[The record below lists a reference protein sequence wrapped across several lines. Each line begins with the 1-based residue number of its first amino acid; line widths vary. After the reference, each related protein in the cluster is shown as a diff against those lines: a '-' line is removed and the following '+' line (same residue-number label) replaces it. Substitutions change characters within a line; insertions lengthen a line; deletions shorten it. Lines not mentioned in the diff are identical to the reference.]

1 VLIKLYFP
9 SQKRTF
15 GEFFSLQMN
24 EFKTAPGFASAPM
37 TLTGDAQSKA
47 QDNNV
52 KWVSE
57 GTYYYHYFFHL
68 NIMC

>member
-1 VLIKLYFP
+1 
-9 SQKRTF
+9 
-15 GEFFSLQMN
+15 MN

-57 GTYYYHYFFHL
+57 GTYYYHYFS
-68 NIMC
+68 I